1 MVRQKKATSKRRG
14 RAKSASSGT
23 DKEQSARFLEMAR
36 TLGVD
41 ESGKQ
46 FKETFEKIVPAKGR
60 AT

>member
-23 DKEQSARFLEMAR
+23 DKEQSARFKEMAR

-41 ESGKQ
+41 ESGK
-46 FKETFEKIVPAKGR
+46 EFERVFSKIVKR
-60 AT
+60 